1 MKKIAT
7 ELNDCYI
14 LEPDRF
20 GDDRGYFSPYFI
32 QKQIE
37 KLGLEFKQVV
47 QANRSKSSKGVLR
60 GLHFQ
65 QNPKCQAKIVEVIKG
80 RAIDVVVD
88 LRRDSSTYGKFTTV
102 ELNDTNNRQL
112 FVPRG
117 FAHGFISLE
126 DDTIFQYLIDNE
138 YEPKLEAGILWNDKD
153 ININWDQILFENYID
168 NPLLSDKDTK
178 HPSLKDNNVIF
189 KKEFKYLITGYN
201 GQLGYEVKKQ
211 LLNDGV
217 KEENILALD
226 IDEMDITNKEQVL
239 KIVKEFKP
247 DTIFHC
253 AAWTAVD
260 KAEEPDNK
268 AKCYNV
274 NVNGTANMV
283 KAAKEVGAK
292 IVYISTDYVF
302 DGTNKEMYKPEDKAN
317 PKSVYGLT
325 KYMGEEEVRKY
336 ENSFIIRTA
345 WVFGINGKNFVK
357 TMIALSEKPEITVVN
372 DQFGTPTYAKDLAR
386 VAYELSQTNKYGT
399 YHCTNS
405 GSCSWYEFASYILKD
420 RNTKVKPVSTEKFY
434 EPQYE
439 KAKEE
444 GKNLYVA
451 YRPRNSILDKSKL
464 TEAGIE
470 LPQDWKSATDEFLF
484 ELYWKSET
492 EEYLFEL
499 KQLENQKKLR
509 K

>member
-7 ELNDCYI
+7 ELKDCYI
-14 LEPDRF
+14 LEPDKF
-20 GDDRGYFSPYFI
+20 GDERGYFSPYFI
-32 QKQIE
+32 QKNLDE
-37 KLGLEFKQVV
+37 LGFKHVV

-88 LRRDSSTYGKFTTV
+88 LRKDSNTYGKFITV
-102 ELNDTNNRQL
+102 ELTSENNRQL

-126 DDTIFQYLIDNE
+126 DDTMFQYLIDND

-168 NPLLSDKDTK
+168 EPILSSKDMK
-178 HPSLKDNNVIF
+178 HPTLKENNVIF
-189 KKEFKYLITGYN
+189 KDNFKYLITGYK
-201 GQLGYEVKKQ
+201 GQLGYEIKKQ

-217 KEENILALD
+217 KEENILAID
-226 IDEMDITNKEQVL
+226 INEMDITKEDEVL
-239 KIVKEFKP
+239 KIVKDFKP

-260 KAEEPDNK
+260 KAEEPEYKD
-268 AKCYNV
+268 KCYDI
-274 NVNGTANMV
+274 NVNGTKNMV
-283 KAAKEVGAK
+283 KAAKEVNAK

-302 DGTNKEMYKPEDKAN
+302 DGTNNEIYKVDDKTN

-325 KYMGEEEVRKY
+325 KYLGEEEVRKY

-357 TMIALSEKPEITVVN
+357 TMLNLSEKYDRLSVVN
-372 DQFGTPTYAKDLAR
+372 DQVGTPTYAKDLAR
-386 VAYELSQTNKYGT
+386 VAYELSQTNKFGT

-405 GSCSWYEFASYILKD
+405 GYCSWAEFASYILKD
-420 RNTKVKPVSTEKFY
+420 TNTKVNPVSTESYY
-434 EPQYE
+434 EPQYK
-439 KAKEE
+439 KAKDEN
-444 GKNLYVA
+444 KNLYVA
-451 YRPRNSILDKSKL
+451 YRPKNSILDKSKL
-464 TEAGIE
+464 EEVGIK
-470 LPQDWKSATDEFLF
+470 LPQDWKSATDEFI
-484 ELYWKSET
+484 
-492 EEYLFEL
+492 FEL
-499 KQLENQKKLR
+499 KQYENQKKLV